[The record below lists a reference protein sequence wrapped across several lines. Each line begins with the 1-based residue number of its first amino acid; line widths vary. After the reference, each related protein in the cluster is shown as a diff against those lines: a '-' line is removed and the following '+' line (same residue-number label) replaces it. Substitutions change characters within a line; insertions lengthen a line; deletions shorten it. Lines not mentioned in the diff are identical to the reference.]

1 MAYELGMDSI
11 TVEANADLSTN
22 QHFFVK
28 VTNNSGT
35 GQVAL
40 AGAGERVLGVL
51 KNNPSAQGEA
61 AEVASKR
68 GAVTKVFAGGTVT
81 AGNEVTPDAAGEAVV
96 AGSGDTVAGV
106 ALNSA
111 VDGDVFEIQL
121 V

>member
-11 TVEANADLSTN
+11 SLPANGDLSTN
-22 QHFFVK
+22 KEFFVK
-28 VTNNSGT
+28 VANNSGA
-35 GQVAL
+35 GEVAV

-51 KNNPSAQGEA
+51 KNEPDAQGKV

-68 GAVTKVFAGGTVT
+68 GAITKVSAGGTIT
-81 AGNEVTPDAAGEAVV
+81 AGNEVTPDASGEAVV
-96 AGSGDTVAGV
+96 AGSGDVVAGV

-111 VDGDVFEIQL
+111 VDGDIVEIQL